1 MSKYY
6 VVSSEIL
13 PEVLE
18 KVMQAQ
24 TLLQT
29 GQTRRISEAVKQ
41 VGISRG
47 TFYKYKDAVF
57 SFNEDSSRRKAI
69 LSMVI
74 ADEKGVLSNILS
86 LIAAKNCNVL
96 AINQTIPINGVS
108 NVVLTL
114 DIFELDISV
123 QLLKELLAKLERVR
137 KVELVPVGALAMTSF
152 HCMK

>member
-24 TLLQT
+24 TLPQT
-29 GQTRRISEAVKQ
+29 GQTRRISEAVKE

-57 SFNEDSSRRKAI
+57 SFNEDNSRRKAI

-137 KVELVPVGALAMTSF
+137 KVELVAVE
-152 HCMK
+152 

>member
-18 KVMQAQ
+18 KVMEAQ

-29 GQTRRISEAVKQ
+29 GQTRRISEAVKE

-69 LSMVI
+69 LSMII

-123 QLLKELLAKLERVR
+123 QVLRELLQKLDRVR
-137 KVELVPVGALAMTSF
+137 KVELVAVE
-152 HCMK
+152 

>member
-29 GQTRRISEAVKQ
+29 GQTRRISEAVKE

-57 SFNEDSSRRKAI
+57 SFNEDNSRRKAI

-137 KVELVPVGALAMTSF
+137 KVELVAVE
-152 HCMK
+152 